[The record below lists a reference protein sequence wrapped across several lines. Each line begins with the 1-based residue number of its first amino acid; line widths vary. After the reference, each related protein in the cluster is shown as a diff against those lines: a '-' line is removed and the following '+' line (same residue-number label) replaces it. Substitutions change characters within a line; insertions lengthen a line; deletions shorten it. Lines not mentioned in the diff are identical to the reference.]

1 MAVPGAT
8 RDCPRRVAA
17 RVVRRAKPDTH
28 ADKVLE
34 ALAG

>member
-1 MAVPGAT
+1 MRRLSLSE
-8 RDCPRRVAA
+8 RDGSLGRVL
-17 RVVRRAKPDTH
+17 VMRRAKPDTH